1 MNKKTLYLI
10 DAMAVIYRAFYALN
24 KNPRITTKGVNV
36 SAILGFC
43 NTLLD
48 IIKQYNPSHLGIA
61 FDLQGPTFRHV
72 QFEQYKANRQA
83 MPEEIKESIPYI
95 KNIIQAMNIP
105 LLCKEG

>member
-1 MNKKTLYLI
+1 MEKKTLYLI

-24 KNPRITTKGVNV
+24 KNPRITSKGLNV

-48 IIKQYNPSHLGIA
+48 IIKQYHPSHLGIA
-61 FDLQGPTFRHV
+61 FDLQGPTFRHL

-83 MPEEIKESIPYI
+83 MPEEI
-95 KNIIQAMNIP
+95 
-105 LLCKEG
+105 C